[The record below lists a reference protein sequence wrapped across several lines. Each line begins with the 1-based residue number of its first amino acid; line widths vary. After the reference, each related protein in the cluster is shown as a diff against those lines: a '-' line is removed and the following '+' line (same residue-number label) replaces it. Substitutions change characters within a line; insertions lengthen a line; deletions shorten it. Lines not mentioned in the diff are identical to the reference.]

1 MKYSKDLKY
10 DDFAI
15 ERKNAA
21 VTFFKKPLNEG
32 SKPRWS
38 YKNLVTKDIGSDIY
52 LSWILFERGGGHDYH
67 AHSGE
72 EILYILKGKV
82 QFAYRSTNE
91 EDVKVIL
98 GPGDSVYVPQ
108 GTPHSLW
115 NLGEEDCN
123 FIVIK
128 SPPYFL
134 EEVPL
139 PPEIKEKSLKP

>member
-15 ERKNAA
+15 ERKNAT

-32 SKPRWS
+32 SQLGWS

-52 LSWILFERGGGHDYH
+52 LAWILFERGGGHDYH

-82 QFAYRSTNE
+82 QFAYRSTNK

-98 GPGDSVYVPQ
+98 GPGDSAYVPR

-115 NLGEEDCN
+115 NLGGDECN
-123 FIVIK
+123 FIVVK

-134 EEVPL
+134 EEVSL